1 MAGYDALDVAK
12 KGGETMNKAFAVSVV
27 VMFVVSMVLGFVVH
41 AVLLHQQYAVLTPQ
55 LFRGENDAMAH
66 FPYMLAA
73 HVFIAIGFT
82 WVYRQGRENKPFLGQ
97 GVRFGLAVAGLPTI
111 PPYPIY
117 FAVQP
122 LPTGLAPPAI
132 VVDPI
137 PLVIMGIP
145 VAAVKPAPVPAP

>member
-1 MAGYDALDVAK
+1 
-12 KGGETMNKAFAVSVV
+12 MNKAFAVSVA
-27 VMFVVSMVLGFVVH
+27 VMFVVSMILGFVVH

-55 LFRGENDAMAH
+55 MFRGENDAMAH

-97 GVRFGLAVAGLPTI
+97 GVRFGLAVAVLTTI
-111 PPYPIY
+111 PTYLIY

-122 LPTGLAPPAI
+122 MPSDLVAQQI
-132 VVDPI
+132 VFDTVAM
-137 PLVIMGIP
+137 VIMGIA
-145 VAAVKPAPVPAP
+145 VAAVNRDPVPARA